1 MKNEKLLN
9 LNKFLNDFT
18 DSMLTQILLKID
30 FEKYKNLDNY
40 KDLKFDSS
48 IRKFYIKY
56 YPEHKNFSELQN
68 HYKNNN

>member
-18 DSMLTQILLKID
+18 DSMLTQILLKIN

-56 YPEHKNFSELQN
+56 YPEHKNFNELQN